1 MAATSPPQP
10 VFPLRNA
17 PCCADCGAPIA
28 PAQIYRSHIG
38 TPRERTHCEEC
49 SRFKANAQAF
59 VHVVQRRFAFEWG
72 RSL

>member
-1 MAATSPPQP
+1 MHTPPYP
-10 VFPLRNA
+10 HA
-17 PCCADCGAPIA
+17 PRSTPTCADCGVPLTATKA
-28 PAQIYRSHIG
+28 YRSNIN

-72 RSL
+72 RSI